1 MKIGVITFWD
11 SQDNYG
17 QLLQC
22 FALQH
27 YLKGKGHEV
36 YLIRYKATSS
46 RKTIFLYL
54 KHYFKSLNMTH
65 IFSFIKYR
73 KDLKLQ
79 LKFQKAHPR
88 YFDEFKAK
96 YISST
101 EKCYAGYREL
111 WTEDWTSFD
120 VLITGSDQVWSYS
133 NEENLNA
140 YFLNWGQYNLKRI
153 AYATSFGRKALP
165 LDYDRKLPVLLSNMD
180 FVGLREQSGVELC
193 QHKGRTDARL
203 VCDPT
208 LLLSGDDY
216 LTKIVGNKETEQKNS
231 LFCYLLNWET
241 LFPYEELKAF
251 LRGKG
256 LEMKFVPAHGVE
268 TRDFFESMEDLS
280 IPSWLIHLKSAK
292 YVVTNSFHGTVFC
305 ILFHK
310 LFMTLPL
317 LGQSAGM
324 NERIVTLLTELGL
337 THRIYSE
344 GKNCEKLLAQPID
357 WDKVDELLKRFRKG
371 SADFLENALQA
382 PLKKCKDTPYTIC
395 FQTNGGVNHRY
406 GGLDRVTE
414 LLADYFEARGN
425 RVYYLSF
432 TRREGTSNE
441 RQYYFPNS
449 KDFLSRANI
458 RYYNKFLTEK
468 RVDILINQE
477 GNVNIH
483 LPYTLEN
490 EKVAYLTVLHFEPN
504 YIKDYYFE
512 HRISQMSLSLCV
524 RKMLTYLVC
533 RTKINGILINHLRNK
548 LKRNYHYQVVN
559 CDRFILLSDRFKKD
573 LSSFFPHRIPLNVFA
588 INNPSTFS
596 PYEIYDSSLLS
607 SKENV
612 VVYVGRLENYQKK
625 IDSLLRIWRK
635 VSARHT
641 DWKLKIV
648 GDGSDKEAL
657 QRQAAENDIRNISF
671 EGQQNPVSY
680 YKEAS
685 VFCLTSGH
693 EGWGMVLVEA
703 QSFGCVPMAFNS
715 YSSVQDIIQDG
726 MNGIVIPAF
735 DEALYAEKLE
745 WLMTNAEVRN
755 KMALTGMKTAQRFS
769 IDNIGETWLRM
780 IASTK
785 FSKQ

>member
-27 YLKGKGHEV
+27 YLKGKGHDV
-36 YLIRYKATSS
+36 YLIRYKPTPSS
-46 RKTIFLYL
+46 KSIFLRL
-54 KHYFKSLNMTH
+54 KHYLKSLNVVH
-65 IFSFIKYR
+65 VSSFIKYR
-73 KDLKLQ
+73 KDLKQ
-79 LKFQKAHPR
+79 QMKFQKAHPR
-88 YFDEFKAK
+88 YFDEFRDKF
-96 YISST
+96 ISST

-111 WTEDWTSFD
+111 WTEDWSSFD

-133 NEENLNA
+133 NAENLNA
-140 YFLNWGQYNLKRI
+140 YFLNWGQFNLKRI
-153 AYATSFGRKALP
+153 AYAASFGRKMLP
-165 LDYDRKLPVLLSNMD
+165 PDYDRKLSVLLSDMD

-208 LLLSGDDY
+208 LLLSSVDY
-216 LTKIVGNKETEQKNS
+216 LSTIVESKEIEQENS

-251 LRGKG
+251 LHENG

-268 TRDFFESMEDLS
+268 TKKFFEPMEDLT
-280 IPSWLIHLKSAK
+280 IPSWLSHLKSAK

-310 LFMTLPL
+310 SFMTLPL
-317 LGQSAGM
+317 LGQSTGM
-324 NERIVTLLTELGL
+324 NERIITLLSELGL
-337 THRIYSE
+337 THRIYSK
-344 GKNCEKLLAQPID
+344 GKNCEELLAQPID
-357 WDKVDELLKRFRKG
+357 WDKVDELLKRFRK
-371 SADFLENALQA
+371 SSTDFLENALQT
-382 PLKKCKDTPYTIC
+382 PLRKRKDIPYTIC
-395 FQTNGGVNHRY
+395 FQTNGGVNHKY

-432 TRREGTSNE
+432 TRREGTSNK
-441 RQYYFPNS
+441 RQYYFPDS
-449 KDFLSRANI
+449 KNFHSRANI
-458 RYYNKFLTEK
+458 RYYNKFLTENE
-468 RVDILINQE
+468 VDVLINQE

-483 LPYTLEN
+483 LPHTLGN
-490 EKVAYLTVLHFEPN
+490 ARVAYFTVLHFEPN

-512 HRISQMSLSLCV
+512 HRISQMPLPPYV
-524 RKMLTYLVC
+524 RKMLLQFVC
-533 RTKINGILINHLRNK
+533 RTKINRILISHLRNK
-548 LKRNYHYQVVN
+548 LKRNYHYQIAN

-573 LSSFFPHRIPLNVFA
+573 LSGFFPHQPPLNVFA

-596 PYEIYDSSLLS
+596 TYEAYDSSILPK
-607 SKENV
+607 KENI
-612 VVYVGRLENYQKK
+612 VVYVGRLENYQKR
-625 IDSLLRIWRK
+625 IDSLLRIWAK
-635 VSARHT
+635 VSVQHP
-641 DWKLKIV
+641 DWKLKII
-648 GDGSDKEAL
+648 GDGSDQDAL
-657 QRQAAENDIRNISF
+657 KRKVVENDIQNVSF
-671 EGQQNPVSY
+671 EGQQNPVPY
-680 YKEAS
+680 YKRAS

-726 MNGIVIPAF
+726 VNGVVIPPF

-745 WLMTNAEVRN
+745 WLMDNTEMRN
-755 KMALTGMKTAQRFS
+755 KMALAGMKTAQRFS
-769 IDNIGETWLRM
+769 IGNIGETWLSI

-785 FSKQ
+785 SFK